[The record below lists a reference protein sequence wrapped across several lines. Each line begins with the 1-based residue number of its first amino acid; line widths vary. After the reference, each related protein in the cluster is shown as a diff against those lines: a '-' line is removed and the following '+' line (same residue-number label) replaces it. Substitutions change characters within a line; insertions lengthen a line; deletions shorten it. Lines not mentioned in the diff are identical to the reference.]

1 MIDIA
6 SLNQRIEIQQLTS
19 TKDSRG
25 NPEKAWTTLG
35 KRWAK
40 ADISSGTAIY
50 TRHERQ
56 SATAGY
62 DGPEFY
68 GAAQNL
74 VETKVMFEMRYNKKY
89 EMIDTTEYRI
99 IWKKRIYSIKSVS
112 NENGRNEKL
121 IITAIC
127 KDSNNSLT
135 EVPSTG
141 ADTPDS
147 SGNADNEGSEQNG

>member
-6 SLNQRIEIQQLTS
+6 SYNQRIEIQQLTS

-25 NPEKAWTTLG
+25 NPEEIWTTLE

-56 SATAGY
+56 SASAGY

-68 GAAQNL
+68 AAGQEL
-74 VETKVMFEMRYNKKY
+74 VETKVMFEMRYAKRY
-89 EMIDTTEYRI
+89 EMIDTNKYRI
-99 IWKKRIYSIKSVS
+99 IWKTRVYDIKAV
-112 NENGRNEKL
+112 NNDGGRNEKL
-121 IITAIC
+121 IITAIA
-127 KDSNNSLT
+127 KDSNHAITN
-135 EVPSTG
+135 VPAS
-141 ADTPDS
+141 
-147 SGNADNEGSEQNG
+147 EGSVGNG

>member
-6 SLNQRIEIQQLTS
+6 SYNQRIEIQQLTS

-25 NPEKAWTTLG
+25 NPEEIWTTLE

-56 SATAGY
+56 SASAGY

-68 GAAQNL
+68 AAGQEL
-74 VETKVMFEMRYNKKY
+74 VETKVMFEMRYAKRY
-89 EMIDTTEYRI
+89 EMIDTNKYRI
-99 IWKKRIYSIKSVS
+99 IWKTRVYDIKAV
-112 NENGRNEKL
+112 NNDGGRNEKL
-121 IITAIC
+121 IITAIA
-127 KDSNNSLT
+127 KDSNHAITN
-135 EVPSTG
+135 
-141 ADTPDS
+141 TP
-147 SGNADNEGSEQNG
+147 ANEGSVDDG